1 MLERD
6 LINVIDSYA
15 ESGSDKLVY
24 HYGNQTNTYMD
35 LKHYSDALAKH
46 IDQMQLPKDS
56 PIMVFGGKDFAM
68 IATFIAVVK
77 SGHAYIPVDIDS
89 PTGRLTLINEIAKP
103 AAVIAVEALPVDL
116 GGLPVIS
123 KKELAAI
130 FSERVSYQV
139 THAVSGDQTFY
150 IIFTSGT
157 TGVPKGVEISY
168 NNLMSFVKWLV
179 GSDFHLPAQL
189 QMLQQPAYSFDLS
202 VMSLY
207 PTLFKGGTLHV
218 LSKKITDNFLVLF
231 TTLPTLPI
239 NVWVS
244 TPSFVNICL
253 LEPSFDAKHY
263 PNLNYFLF
271 CGEEL
276 TVRTAKML
284 KKKFP
289 KAHVFNTYG
298 PTEATVAM
306 TQIEI
311 TDEILE
317 EFDRLPIGYVKDGM
331 HARIIDDQ
339 GNPVSDGTQGELE
352 IYGTSVSKGYLNNPE
367 KTSQAFLTHNGQ
379 PAYKTGDVAT
389 MRQDGLLRYYG
400 RKDFQVKING
410 YRVELEDVA
419 ILVSKGKYV
428 KQCVVVPKYN
438 AQHQVSMLI
447 AYIVPNKN
455 RFNNEL
461 DLTAAIKSDLK
472 ASMMSYMIPQK
483 IVYRKSLPL
492 SNNGKVD
499 IKSVISEVNLR

>member
-1 MLERD
+1 MQKN
-6 LINVIDSYA
+6 LIDMVDSYA
-15 ESGSDKLVY
+15 ETKRDEVVY
-24 HYGNQTNTYMD
+24 HYNNQTNTYLD

-46 IDQMQLPKDS
+46 IDAMKLPANQ
-56 PIMVFGGKDFAM
+56 PIMVFGGKSFEM
-68 IATFIAVVK
+68 IATFIAIVK
-77 SGHAYIPVDIDS
+77 TGHSYTPVDVDS
-89 PTGRLTLINEIAKP
+89 PDERLVLINSIAKP
-103 AAVIAVEALPVDL
+103 VAVVAVEDLPVSL
-116 GGLPVIS
+116 GTVPVIT
-123 KKELAAI
+123 KKELGNI
-130 FSERVSYQV
+130 FLEREDYQV
-139 THAVSGDQTFY
+139 THPVEGDQTFY

-168 NNLMSFVKWLV
+168 HNLMSFVDWMV
-179 GSDFHLPAQL
+179 GSDFQLPDDL

-218 LSKKITDNFLVLF
+218 LSKKITDNFLALF

-244 TPSFVNICL
+244 TPSFINICL
-253 LEPSFDAKHY
+253 LEPTFNAENY
-263 PNLNYFLF
+263 PALTDFLF

-276 TVRTAKML
+276 TARTAKML

-311 TDEILE
+311 TDEVIQK
-317 EFDRLPIGYVKDGM
+317 FDRLPIGYVKNGM
-331 HARIIDDQ
+331 HIRIIDDD
-339 GNPVSDGTQGELE
+339 GHVVSDGTQGELE
-352 IYGTSVSKGYLNNPE
+352 IYGSSVSKGYINNPE
-367 KTSQAFLTHNGQ
+367 KTKRVFSTLNDQ

-389 MRQDGLLRYYG
+389 VRQDGLIQYYG
-400 RKDFQVKING
+400 RKDYQVKING

-419 ILVSKGKYV
+419 ILVDKQKYV
-428 KQCVVVPKYN
+428 KQSVVVPKYN

-447 AYIVPNKN
+447 AYIVPNEN
-455 RFNNEL
+455 HFNNEL

-472 ASMMSYMIPQK
+472 NSMMSYMIPQK
-483 IVYRKSLPL
+483 IIYRKSLPL
-492 SNNGKVD
+492 SANGKVD
-499 IKSVISEVNLR
+499 IKSVINEVNSK